1 MTVSVLPHSP
11 FAQAGH
17 KPLMALILAFMLVLA
32 GCATP
37 RYGAAPSPH
46 HKIGKPYKVNGV
58 WYRPAHD
65 AKYNKVGTAS
75 WYGRDFHGRATAN
88 GEIYNMNALTAAHTT
103 LPLPSM
109 VEVTNLENRRRIVVR
124 VNDRGP
130 FASNRIIDLSRASA
144 RRLGFEKK
152 GLAKV
157 RVRYLGP
164 APLPGQRSNR
174 IYAKAAPKQPAV
186 AATQDHH
193 HHHPITEARNGV
205 TGAVSRVEEQPLA
218 SASTARAPVQS
229 PSASAPPSAPA
240 IVLVSSSA
248 SPSVQPQNSTQ
259 ENVTAA
265 SVHPSLET
273 TPNPAAVDAAPTAT
287 TTLYSVRVAA
297 LSSLENIEAVRASL
311 SSVGTLRLARVDVND
326 DRVFYRVNMG
336 PYSDRA
342 EALKRLE
349 AVREAGYGDA
359 MMITIT
365 P

>member
-1 MTVSVLPHSP
+1 MTVSVLPRFSLV
-11 FAQAGH
+11 QAVH
-17 KPLMALILAFMLVLA
+17 KPLMALMLVLLLTLA

-37 RYGAAPSPH
+37 RYGAPPTPH
-46 HKIGKPYKVNGV
+46 HKVGKPYKVKGK

-65 AKYNKVGTAS
+65 PDYNKVGMAS

-109 VEVTNLENRRRIVVR
+109 VEVTNLENRRKVVVR

-130 FASNRIIDLSRASA
+130 FASNRIIDLSRAAA

-164 APLPGQRSNR
+164 AALPGQRSNR
-174 IYAKAAPKQPAV
+174 IYAKAAPKQPARV
-186 AATQDHH
+186 AAQDH

-205 TGAVSRVEEQPLA
+205 TGAVSLVE
-218 SASTARAPVQS
+218 
-229 PSASAPPSAPA
+229 APPSTRPTKVSPTPTPPDSVPPA
-240 IVLVSSSA
+240 ATAIILASSPA
-248 SPSVQPQNSTQ
+248 SPSLQPQNSTP
-259 ENVTAA
+259 EGEPAEA
-265 SVHPSLET
+265 HPDPE
-273 TPNPAAVDAAPTAT
+273 AAPPPAVEETPPAVA
-287 TTLYSVRVAA
+287 TTLYVIRVAA
-297 LSSLENIEAVRASL
+297 LSSLDNIEAVRASL
-311 SSVGTLRLARVDVND
+311 GAVGTLRLTRVDGEGGK
-326 DRVFYRVNMG
+326 VFYRVNMG
-336 PYSDRA
+336 PYSTRA
-342 EALKRLE
+342 EALKRLD

-359 MMITIT
+359 RMITIT

>member
-1 MTVSVLPHSP
+1 MTVSVLPRWLP
-11 FAQAGH
+11 AQPVH
-17 KPLMALILAFMLVLA
+17 KPLMALMLAMALALA

-37 RYGAAPSPH
+37 RYSAPPSPH
-46 HKIGKPYKVNGV
+46 HKVGKPYKVKGK

-65 AKYNKVGTAS
+65 PGYNKVGMAS

-109 VEVTNLENRRRIVVR
+109 VEVTNLENRRKVVVR

-130 FASNRIIDLSRASA
+130 FASNRIIDLSRAAA
-144 RRLGFEKK
+144 RRLGFEKN

-164 APLPGQRSNR
+164 AALPGQRSNR

-186 AATQDHH
+186 AATKDY

-205 TGAVSRVEEQPLA
+205 TGAVSVVGGPPSVSPPTAVAPVPSPTVSIPPPATAIILA
-218 SASTARAPVQS
+218 SS
-229 PSASAPPSAPA
+229 P
-240 IVLVSSSA
+240 A
-248 SPSVQPQNSTQ
+248 SPSVQPQNSTP
-259 ENVTAA
+259 ESEPAETHPHPDVT
-265 SVHPSLET
+265 PK
-273 TPNPAAVDAAPTAT
+273 PAAAEATPATAT
-287 TTLYSVRVAA
+287 TLYAIRVAA
-297 LSSLENIEAVRASL
+297 LSSLDNIEAVRASL
-311 SSVGTLRLARVDVND
+311 GAVGTLRLTRVDGEGGK
-326 DRVFYRVNMG
+326 VFYRVNMG
-336 PYSDRA
+336 PYSTRA
-342 EALKRLE
+342 EALKRLD

-359 MMITIT
+359 RMITIA